1 MVGLI
6 FALFFI
12 TFVSSK
18 SPPYHPRRH
27 GKVKLQRLNQLLKHG
42 FDSSHK
48 TPKEIVQTIAHYVPY
63 SGLSYCPNDR
73 VEVMMCGHCK
83 NTKAK
88 YFSFVT
94 HNSSGTHAVI
104 LVNKERKE
112 IVVSFRGSEDIFKIF
127 HLITNDLDHFCINEN
142 GNMLV
147 HKPVKEYLDYIINDM
162 ESKLSLL
169 TKQHHGFDL
178 VLAGHSLGGA
188 LATLAAPI
196 LYHKLHLNPSRLLV
210 VSYGQP
216 KVGNK
221 VFVAYFESLDF
232 PYIHVVN
239 KNDLVPISPV
249 SSSFSHIGN
258 YIHIDKG
265 SHIQCS
271 KNEPEESR
279 CFAKLLEVIDHSFV
293 GKKIVG
299 ADGC

>member
-1 MVGLI
+1 M
-6 FALFFI
+6 
-12 TFVSSK
+12 TFVSLAQL
-18 SPPYHPRRH
+18 PQHPSIH
-27 GKVKLQRLNQLLKHG
+27 GKVDLQRLNQLLKHK
-42 FDSSHK
+42 FDSSHE
-48 TPKEIVQTIAHYVPY
+48 TPEEIVQTIAHYVPY
-63 SGLSYCPNDR
+63 SGLSYCPNNR
-73 VEVMMCGHCK
+73 VKAMMCGHCK
-83 NTKAK
+83 NTKANHI
-88 YFSFVT
+88 SFVT
-94 HNSSGTHAVI
+94 HSDSGTHAAI

-249 SSSFSHIGN
+249 SSSFSHIRN
-258 YIHIDKG
+258 YVHIDKG
-265 SHIQCS
+265 TPIQFS
-271 KNEPEESR
+271 KNEPIESR
-279 CFAKLLEVIDHSFV
+279 CSKKLLVVIDHSFV
-293 GKKIVG
+293 GNKIVG